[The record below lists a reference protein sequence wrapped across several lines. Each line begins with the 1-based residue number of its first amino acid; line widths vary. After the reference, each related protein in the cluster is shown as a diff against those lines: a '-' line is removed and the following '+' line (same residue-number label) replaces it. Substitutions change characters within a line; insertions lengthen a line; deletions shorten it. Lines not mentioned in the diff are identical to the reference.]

1 MLTTMNTK
9 KYILF
14 ALAVLGLT
22 TSCMKGDWDT
32 PSIES
37 GMTSYGNQDIK
48 PTNLKT
54 IAEVKALFATE
65 IKNNSLKQ
73 VTTPMQIQGIVT
85 GNDEGGNIYQ
95 NLYIQDNTDAI
106 VISVAHGFL
115 YGALPVGQAVLIEL
129 NDLFIGG
136 YNNMAEIGS
145 NSYVYDDGTL
155 GLGKMNRFI
164 WQSHYKLIPPIE
176 GLNVTPMEL
185 KWNLNALDPEKDAGR
200 LITLKGVEFAAANG
214 TATFIKGNITSVDR
228 ELRSKTNNQL
238 TSVIR
243 GFKGLSTT
251 QVFMTS
257 AYADFANQVI
267 PQGRVDITGVA
278 SLYRDT
284 WQILVRTIK
293 DVQPTSLSPDEKP
306 QAEETI
312 GSLEAPKSVTE
323 AIALIN
329 ELSNGGKS
337 KLNAYVKGKVVKVT
351 TNQDNFNTYGNLNY
365 YISEDGNDNNTIQVY
380 SGDGLNGEKFKSIN
394 DIKAGDEVIVLGKLY
409 KYVKNDKV
417 TPEIDKGNYI
427 VSLNGKTK

>member
-1 MLTTMNTK
+1 MNTK

-106 VISVAHGFL
+106 VISVAQGFL

-164 WQSHYKLIPPIE
+164 WQSHYKLIPPSE

>member
-1 MLTTMNTK
+1 
-9 KYILF
+9 
-14 ALAVLGLT
+14 
-22 TSCMKGDWDT
+22 
-32 PSIES
+32 
-37 GMTSYGNQDIK
+37 
-48 PTNLKT
+48 
-54 IAEVKALFATE
+54 
-65 IKNNSLKQ
+65 
-73 VTTPMQIQGIVT
+73 
-85 GNDEGGNIYQ
+85 
-95 NLYIQDNTDAI
+95 
-106 VISVAHGFL
+106 
-115 YGALPVGQAVLIEL
+115 
-129 NDLFIGG
+129 
-136 YNNMAEIGS
+136 MAEIGS

-228 ELRSKTNNQL
+228 ELRSKTNQL

-267 PQGRVDITGVA
+267 PQGRVDIIGVA